1 WVIFLYSICFTAKP
15 TLFPGF
21 RFHGAFRS
29 REMTWDCV
37 QALVTLLKYVGHLN
51 TRDLKGRKRRIQG
64 GYVFSF
70 RQVSESWV
78 DALGRFFEGKS
89 TQAMEDLVLALI
101 ENAGARRKRRDVQD
115 HLDALKRFWKHEAL
129 SLKRARERAE
139 FLTYPVPQEDRDRI
153 FLQAR
158 FQ

>member
-1 WVIFLYSICFTAKP
+1 SGGLTLGRTGFAPAGRQTKFPEVIASSFPFDPHCLVALIFLYSICFTAKP

-29 REMTWDCV
+29 REMTWGWV

-51 TRDLKGRKRRIQG
+51 PRDLKGRKRRIQG

-89 TQAMEDLVLALI
+89 TQAMEALVLALI

-115 HLDALKRFWKHEAL
+115 HLDA
-129 SLKRARERAE
+129 
-139 FLTYPVPQEDRDRI
+139 
-153 FLQAR
+153 
-158 FQ
+158 